1 MPLAPFWAEPSKFYA
16 KRNNIFTVQ
25 LDFNF
30 EYTGL
35 SDEAKRILEKVSGL
49 QYTVKSVN
57 LPSFTIG
64 NDKERATMG
73 GNTVVPIPGVLDW
86 TPVKI
91 TFADFLNTESK
102 AKGELKKN
110 KKKLRE
116 IEKDG
121 ISGDEE
127 KLEHKK
133 LSRTKKFNSLY
144 TAILTAYEMSFGKK
158 KEYREKVYEGSAMMS
173 FERFAKIW
181 NSVIIISADGDG
193 NEIEKWWLKNP
204 YPTSFENA
212 SLSYEDDAI
221 RTFSVE
227 LDYVTAEYEYW
238 YEGEWH
244 KVFKSSNK
252 VYEPTMPEGVK
263 VDEKTGA
270 VTIETEAGERKL
282 KLTIE

>member
-1 MPLAPFWAEPSKFYA
+1 MPLAPFWADPSKFYA

-25 LDFNF
+25 LDFDS
-30 EYTGL
+30 TLDDDL
-35 SDEAKRILEKVSGL
+35 SDEAKRILKKVSGL

-102 AKGELKKN
+102 T
-110 KKKLRE
+110 
-116 IEKDG
+116 EKFD
-121 ISGDEE
+121 
-127 KLEHKK
+127 
-133 LSRTKKFNSLY
+133 SLY
-144 TAILTAYEMSFGKK
+144 AAILTAYEMSFGKK
-158 KEYREKVYEGSAMMS
+158 EEYRRKVYEGSAMMS

-181 NSVIIISADGDG
+181 ESVIITSVDGDG
-193 NEIEKWWLKNP
+193 REIEKWSLKNP

-227 LDYVTAEYEYW
+227 LDYVTAEYQYW
-238 YEGEWH
+238 AEGKWH
-244 KVFKSSNK
+244 TVFESSNM
-252 VYEPTMPEGVK
+252 VYDPTMPKGVK
-263 VDEKTGA
+263 VDAKGA
-270 VTIETEAGERKL
+270 VTIETEDGERKL
-282 KLTIE
+282 KLIIE